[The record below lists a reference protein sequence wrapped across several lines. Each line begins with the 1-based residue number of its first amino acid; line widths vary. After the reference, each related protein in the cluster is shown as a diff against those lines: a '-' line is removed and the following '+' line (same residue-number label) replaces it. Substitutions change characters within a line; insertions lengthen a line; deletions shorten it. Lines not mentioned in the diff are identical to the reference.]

1 MLDQIKSKYILKK
14 IFSFLFQETKLKFVE
29 ANKKMM
35 NILNINLLD
44 YQLLS
49 GKYLIGERN
58 GKGKEYNCYNDK
70 LLFEGEYIDYKRFGY
85 GKEYNMNGKLVFEGK
100 YINGK
105 RNGNG
110 KEYFNDG
117 KIKFEGI
124 YFFGIKYNGK
134 GYNKN
139 KKIIY
144 KIKEGKGYIIE
155 LDDFGFL
162 LYKGEY
168 LNGKRNGKGKE
179 FYYNDKIKFE
189 GTYIIEDGME

>member
-1 MLDQIKSKYILKK
+1 MVINMLEQIKSKYILKK
-14 IFSFLFQETKLKFVE
+14 IFSYLFHATKIKFVKL
-29 ANKKMM
+29 NKNMK

-49 GKYLIGERN
+49 GIYLIDKRN
-58 GKGKEYNCYNDK
+58 GKGKEYNSYNDK

-117 KIKFEGI
+117 KIKFKGI
-124 YFFGIKYNGK
+124 YLFGIKYNGK
-134 GYNKN
+134 GYDKN

-144 KIKEGKGYIIE
+144 EIKEGKGYINE
-155 LDDFGFL
+155 
-162 LYKGEY
+162 
-168 LNGKRNGKGKE
+168 
-179 FYYNDKIKFE
+179 
-189 GTYIIEDGME
+189 

>member
-58 GKGKEYNCYNDK
+58 GKGKEYNSYNDK

-117 KIKFEGI
+117 KIKFKGI
-124 YFFGIKYNGK
+124 YLFGIKYNGK
-134 GYNKN
+134 GYDKN

-144 KIKEGKGYIIE
+144 EIKEGKGYINE
-155 LDDFGFL
+155 
-162 LYKGEY
+162 
-168 LNGKRNGKGKE
+168 
-179 FYYNDKIKFE
+179 
-189 GTYIIEDGME
+189 